1 MTGKADDQIQLIG
14 KVGTAPSFQSLAG
27 VGEIATLDVMTRVVR
42 TSSKPEG
49 SAKAEC
55 EAWHRVVAFLP
66 AAIRQARD
74 LSLNDNVVI
83 HGLIERRQY
92 DRDGEHIEIREI
104 IAERILK
111 LHDGPRGRLDRHRE
125 GRSTITY

>member
-1 MTGKADDQIQLIG
+1 MTGKADGQIQLIG
-14 KVGTAPSFQSLAG
+14 TVGTTPSFQSLAG

-55 EAWHRVVAFLP
+55 EAWHRVITFLP

-83 HGLIERRQY
+83 HGFIERRHY
-92 DRDGEHIEIREI
+92 DRDGERLGICEIV
-104 IAERILK
+104 AERILK
-111 LHDGPRGRLDRHRE
+111 LDDRPCGR
-125 GRSTITY
+125 